1 MQMESPTSASK
12 WKTPSNPKLI
22 ISRKAES
29 KFLLENSVVELRT
42 GRDVPSPVP
51 DFLLRL
57 HDDESSENKWSGSV
71 NIFRTTESTEIVYSV
86 QASSCTGLVQVIMQV
101 VLEQFEVRFIKLK
114 QKTIPYLMN
123 ASASVS
129 YSVL

>member
-57 HDDESSENKWSGSV
+57 HDDESSENK
-71 NIFRTTESTEIVYSV
+71 
-86 QASSCTGLVQVIMQV
+86 
-101 VLEQFEVRFIKLK
+101 
-114 QKTIPYLMN
+114 
-123 ASASVS
+123 
-129 YSVL
+129 